1 MQSLKEYLC
10 RWYHSHFAEEE
21 IKFTDVKS
29 LVQLS
34 DRVMIQICIHCH
46 HATVLPLRPPIPL
59 SYFCF
64 LEQLMPSQTFA
75 QKHTL
80 FPETLSLTLLSLLLL
95 VIWVSSN
102 DMSSRRLFYF
112 SHFTGWIMAPLMSC
126 QCAFITILLS
136 TLHYNH
142 CPVFLA
148 SGPIASLRMDT
159 LFIPCPPLITPTT
172 TLQLSRA
179 ELSTMTATDHIF
191 LLIIWKVAS
200 QNWDVL

>member
-21 IKFTDVKS
+21 IKFAEEEIKFIEVKS

-34 DRVMIQICIHCH
+34 DRVMIQICINCY

-80 FPETLSLTLLSLLLL
+80 FPETLSLTLLS
-95 VIWVSSN
+95 
-102 DMSSRRLFYF
+102 
-112 SHFTGWIMAPLMSC
+112 
-126 QCAFITILLS
+126 
-136 TLHYNH
+136 
-142 CPVFLA
+142 
-148 SGPIASLRMDT
+148 
-159 LFIPCPPLITPTT
+159 
-172 TLQLSRA
+172 
-179 ELSTMTATDHIF
+179 
-191 LLIIWKVAS
+191 
-200 QNWDVL
+200 